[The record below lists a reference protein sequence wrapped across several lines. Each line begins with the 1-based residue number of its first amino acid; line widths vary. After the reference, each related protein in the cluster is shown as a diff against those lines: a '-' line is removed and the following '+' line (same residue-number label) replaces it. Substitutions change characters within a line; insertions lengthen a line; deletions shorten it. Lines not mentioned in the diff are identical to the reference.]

1 MLIKMSTNLWRG
13 LNRLLNIALI
23 IFLFPT
29 TPWVKKLKT
38 NSTLSRKSLTEGIK
52 NYQVAKLRPFTK
64 SYGLVI
70 LSLRP
75 HGKMPENSPVIPS
88 SKKIS
93 NSSIKSEKPS

>member
-1 MLIKMSTNLWRG
+1 MSTNLWRG

-38 NSTLSRKSLTEGIK
+38 NSTLSRKLLTEGIK
-52 NYQVAKLRPFTK
+52 NFQVAKLKPFTK
-64 SYGLVI
+64 SYGSGI
-70 LSLRP
+70 LSHKP
-75 HGKMPENSPVIPS
+75 HGKMHENSPAIPS